1 MSDAATLATPAA
13 DVPPDR
19 IVDFDIYNPFHGQHD
34 LHVAWAELQKS
45 TTHEIVWSPYNEGH
59 WIALSP
65 DLINQVYSDATRFSS
80 RVVLVPKSTAGEAY
94 AEFIPLSLD
103 PPVHRPF
110 RKVLNDKLYG
120 SAIHPLEP
128 KVRKL
133 TAELIDGFVAN
144 GRCDF
149 VYEFAEQ
156 LPLRVFMQLVD
167 LPVEHLPKLKHLAD
181 QFTRPDGSITP
192 AEATEAFKAYIA
204 PILEERKTS
213 GGDDLLTHIA
223 TSEVN
228 GKPMTL
234 SESARLAIQVL
245 VGGLDTVV
253 NFMSFTMRVLAEA
266 PEVQERLAANHDLHH
281 AAINECLRRLPLVS
295 SAREVV
301 ADTVVDGV
309 TLKAGD
315 MVVAPTEL
323 YALSPQMNDNP
334 MAFDLD
340 RKVRNH
346 MAFGSGHHTCPGQFL
361 ARMEMKVLLE
371 EWFARIPRFELEPG
385 QNLRHRGGIVGGCEP
400 FILRWPT
407 N

>member
-1 MSDAATLATPAA
+1 MTEAVTLAKPAA
-13 DVPPDR
+13 DIPPDR
-19 IVDFDIYNPFHGQHD
+19 IVDFDIYNPFHGQFD
-34 LHVAWAELQKS
+34 LHVAWSELQKS
-45 TTHEIVWSPYNEGH
+45 TSHQIVWSPYNEGH

-65 DLINQVYSDATRFSS
+65 ELINQVYSDATRFSS

-103 PPVHRPF
+103 PPVHKPF

-120 SAIHPLEP
+120 AAIRPLEP

-133 TAELIDGFVAN
+133 TAELIDGFYAN

-149 VYEFAEQ
+149 VHEFAEQ

-192 AEATEAFKAYIA
+192 AQATEAFKAYVA
-204 PILEERKTS
+204 PILEERKVS

-223 TSEVN
+223 TSEVE
-228 GKPMTL
+228 GRPMTL

-266 PEVQERLAANHDLHH
+266 PEVQARLAANHDLHH

-301 ADTVVDGV
+301 ADTIVDGV
-309 TLKAGD
+309 RLAAGD

-323 YALSPQMNDNP
+323 FALSPDMNPDP
-334 MAFDLD
+334 LVFDLD

-361 ARMEMKVLLE
+361 ARMEMQVLLE

-385 QNLRHRGGIVGGCEP
+385 QDLRHRGGIVGGCEP
-400 FILRWPT
+400 FILRWET
-407 N
+407 A